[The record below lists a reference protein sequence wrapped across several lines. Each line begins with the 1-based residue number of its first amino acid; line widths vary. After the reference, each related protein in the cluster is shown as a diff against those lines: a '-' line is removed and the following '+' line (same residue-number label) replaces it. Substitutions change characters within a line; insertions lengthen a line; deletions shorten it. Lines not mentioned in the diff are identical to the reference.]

1 LTVCGDNRRQSK
13 SHVIMYDGYSVGP
26 VVECDF
32 LLL

>member
-26 VVECDF
+26 
-32 LLL
+32 